1 MLILNC
7 IWAISLVLVLNANES
22 LGHLS
27 PFHRVA
33 GLDRRAH
40 ERNRTERGYLK
51 LTDVRTAESCDERTE
66 SCRTTLN
73 TYVNYVESDLRDFP
87 RERSPFEK
95 IWLEKIPLPP
105 IAVAESRSTPK
116 GACRRQ
122 LSRYF
127 QDLRDGKLWAVQ
139 MFDASAKYPYGIID
153 GQTRHLGSF
162 DQCYRVDTWL
172 APATKYE
179 RLPERVRGR
188 YCLVDFEYKQKR
200 DRPRGRNGQ
209 KLGFDFNPKGSAWEA
224 VKEKGDFRRVRRYN
238 VQMALC
244 VPAACSPAEVS
255 QALSAPYDD
264 FAAQND
270 LSIRVRIDEHNC
282 QTQAEEPRVSRGT
295 LVYGL
300 VLGGIVVTVVISSI
314 YDGTLETQ
322 EEREGSSNAQKLLL
336 CFSARRN
343 LRTVFEVSYKHRG
356 LDTIHFL
363 RFVSMC
369 MVLIGH
375 RMMQYYFNPVVN
387 KRYLEMTFD
396 VPSFVIVHNGPIIV
410 DGFFAIGGLLTCYGL
425 LDQFDK
431 TKRMNFIGLTFIRF
445 LRFTPAYALMIFFVA
460 YVFPHLGSG
469 PEWAQKVVAESQHCA
484 STWWANLFYL
494 NNYLTMDRMC
504 IFQSWYLSVDFHC
517 YLVAIVL
524 IYLFWKWPRKIGYSI
539 LGLVTLLSIVV
550 PFYITYKHRIQ
561 PLFIGFPHLN
571 GLADDSYFLN
581 YYVKTHLR
589 MSAYLIGVIAGAI
602 LYDYQRA
609 SWRIS
614 KDYSKTLFFVLVLV
628 MSYYSQSYGFRFY
641 DPNVS
646 HSSLE
651 MAVYAS
657 LHRATFAVSFCSII
671 LLIEMSDGLNGYYK
685 FLTPGWCQPLGRLTY
700 SVFLSHGVIQT
711 YQMATVRTARTFS
724 INSTLWDFVPDVVYS
739 FSLALLIAIGI
750 EGPFRKMEKHFIMR
764 RTTKRSDRST
774 FRDESPAYSIPEQC
788 SETKDVF

>member
-7 IWAISLVLVLNANES
+7 ISAISLVLVLNANES

-33 GLDRRAH
+33 GLDRRAL
-40 ERNRTERGYLK
+40 ERNRTARGYLK
-51 LTDVRTAESCDERTE
+51 LTDVRTAESCDEGTA
-66 SCRTTLN
+66 SCPTTVN

-87 RERSPFEK
+87 RERSPFER

-127 QDLRDGKLWAVQ
+127 EDLRDGKLWAVQ

-244 VPAACSPAEVS
+244 VPAACSPGEVS
-255 QALSAPYDD
+255 QALSAPYAD
-264 FAAQND
+264 FAAQNE
-270 LSIRVRIDEHNC
+270 LEIRVRIDEHNC

-445 LRFTPAYALMIFFVA
+445 LRYFIFSIIFDRKLVHVCEIFIFVSSPIHQIHA
-460 YVFPHLGSG
+460 SLRTDDLLHRLRVSASGLGSRVG
-469 PEWAQKVVAESQHCA
+469 AKSRRRVAA
-484 STWWANLFYL
+484 LRL
-494 NNYLTMDRMC
+494 DLVG
-504 IFQSWYLSVDFHC
+504 QS
-517 YLVAIVL
+517 
-524 IYLFWKWPRKIGYSI
+524 
-539 LGLVTLLSIVV
+539 LLSQQL
-550 PFYITYKHRIQ
+550 PDHGSNDTSENERLSHRGDSGRDSLRLSEGI
-561 PLFIGFPHLN
+561 
-571 GLADDSYFLN
+571 LAHIEGMGSIDNRKNCPTNIPMTFMHD
-581 YYVKTHLR
+581 TH
-589 MSAYLIGVIAGAI
+589 
-602 LYDYQRA
+602 
-609 SWRIS
+609 
-614 KDYSKTLFFVLVLV
+614 
-628 MSYYSQSYGFRFY
+628 
-641 DPNVS
+641 
-646 HSSLE
+646 
-651 MAVYAS
+651 
-657 LHRATFAVSFCSII
+657 
-671 LLIEMSDGLNGYYK
+671 
-685 FLTPGWCQPLGRLTY
+685 LTPGLLQDAIFRTSLSDELLLAVVRFSFLRPERQSQLAGDGPLREPSQGHLRRQLLLHYFAHRDERRSERLLQIFDARLVSAAGSAHLQRLPVARRHTD
-700 SVFLSHGVIQT
+700 LSHGHGPNRPHVHHQQHALGFRAGRRLFVLAGAADRDRYRGAVPQNGEALHHEADDEEERSFDFQRRVAGLQHT
-711 YQMATVRTARTFS
+711 RT
-724 INSTLWDFVPDVVYS
+724 
-739 FSLALLIAIGI
+739 
-750 EGPFRKMEKHFIMR
+750 M
-764 RTTKRSDRST
+764 
-774 FRDESPAYSIPEQC
+774 FRDEGRLLIRSLLMDSHYEI
-788 SETKDVF
+788 